1 MVYIIDVDL
10 IGVSVK
16 EDEKIDKKSRK
27 FLLYLPLEIYKESK
41 IRAIN
46 KNITMRKWILIA
58 VRTLIEYE
66 KKNGG

>member
-27 FLLYLPLEIYKESK
+27 FLLDLPLEIYKESK